1 MKVARFLENPIV
13 TQADVKPSI
22 DGWEVMSAF
31 NAGVIEYGDEVL
43 MLMRVAERPV
53 SDNPNIALVP
63 VMSFDCQG
71 NGRLEV
77 LEFDKRD
84 ARYDFSDP
92 RVIGSPDG
100 IYLTSI
106 SHLRLARSRSGRRFT
121 VQDQPS
127 LWPDRPYESFGLE
140 DPRITRLDDTFY
152 VVYKGVAR
160 TGITQCLAS
169 TKNFGLKVRPA
180 DTAPPGGGW
189 TKHGIIFPP
198 ENMDAMIFPQKVR
211 GKYVALHRPQ
221 PKMIGAPNMWIAY
234 SDDLI
239 HWGEHK
245 LLMSCSAGTWEG
257 GRIGGGAV
265 PFMTERGWLE
275 IYHAATPDDRYCLGA
290 VLLDA
295 EYPEQ
300 VIAKSPYPIL
310 EPEAPYET
318 SGFKPNVVFTC
329 GAIVRGDTVTI
340 YYGASDEVMAAAE
353 MSVTEI
359 LESLS
364 PI

>member
-1 MKVARFLENPIV
+1 MNVHRFPENPIV
-13 TQADVKPSI
+13 TQRDVKPSI

-31 NAGVIEYGDEVL
+31 NAGVIDYGDEIL

-53 SDNPNIALVP
+53 SDDPNTVLVP
-63 VMSFDCQG
+63 VMSFDCEG
-71 NGRLEV
+71 DGELKV
-77 LEFDKRD
+77 LEFDRRD
-84 ARYDFSDP
+84 SRYDFSDP
-92 RVIGSPDG
+92 RIIGVPG
-100 IYLTSI
+100 GLYLTSI
-106 SHLRLARSRSGRRFT
+106 SHLRLARSKDGRRFV
-121 VQDQPS
+121 VQDSPS
-127 LWPDRPYESFGLE
+127 LWPDQPYEAFGLE
-140 DPRITRLDDTFY
+140 DPRITRLGDTYY
-152 VVYKGVAR
+152 VVYKGVAPS
-160 TGITQCLAS
+160 GITQCLAS
-169 TKNFGLKVRPA
+169 TKDFLA
-180 DTAPPGGGW
+180 W

-198 ENMDAMIFPQKVR
+198 ENMDAMIFPGKVR

-239 HWGEHK
+239 HWGEHEF
-245 LLMSCSAGTWEG
+245 LMACSSGTWEG

-275 IYHAATPDDRYCLGA
+275 IYHAATPDDRYCLGG

-295 EYPEQ
+295 EHPER

-318 SGFKPNVVFTC
+318 SGFKANVVFTC

-359 LESLS
+359 LDSLQ
-364 PI
+364 PA